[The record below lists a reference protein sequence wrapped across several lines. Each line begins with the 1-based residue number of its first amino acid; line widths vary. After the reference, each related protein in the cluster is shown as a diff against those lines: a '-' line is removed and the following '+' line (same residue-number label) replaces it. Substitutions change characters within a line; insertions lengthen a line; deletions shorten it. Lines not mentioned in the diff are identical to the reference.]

1 MTTTHA
7 LKFNAAPYTAEGELV
22 HPDDTGITR
31 GPGRGKCAC
40 GALSPELE
48 NGAQRRNWFKE
59 HKANPES
66 WTRTDVSIEVVEV
79 EDDVPLDPEPAT
91 EPGVIP
97 LEELKSTV
105 EASLELYKVSRVL
118 PFEKTKDLAAHFWR
132 FLGRDGVRRLADSG
146 VLGKVRVTTNA
157 QDHTIRISGA
167 DEADVDEAIKL
178 IKRYWAEAVETGKE
192 WKKTDP
198 TWLARPRGGLAMRK
212 ASFHMMGAYY
222 LEYADT
228 FIESVQDSLI

>member
-7 LKFNAAPYTAEGELV
+7 LKFNAAPYTAEGELI

-31 GPGRGKCAC
+31 GPGRAKCAC

-59 HKANPES
+59 HKANPET
-66 WTRTDVSIEVVEV
+66 WTRTDVSVTVTEVP
-79 EDDVPLDPEPAT
+79 DDIPLDPEPETSA
-91 EPGVIP
+91 
-97 LEELKSTV
+97 LEELKTAV
-105 EASLELYKVSRVL
+105 DADVELYKVSRVL
-118 PFEKTKDLAAHFWR
+118 PFQKTKDLAAHFWR
-132 FLGRDGVRRLADSG
+132 FLGRDGVRHLADSG

-167 DEADVDEAIKL
+167 DEAAVDEAIEL

-198 TWLARPRGGLAMRK
+198 AWLARPRGGLAMRK

-222 LEYADT
+222 LGYADT
-228 FIESVQDSLI
+228 FIESIQDSLV